1 MILLPLFSLICTTVD
16 LNIIIMYFVNC
27 EMFLKMLTTITSFRI
42 KLFLS
47 SQVLEEIIRDYDV
60 I

>member
-1 MILLPLFSLICTTVD
+1 MTLLPLFSLICTTVD
-16 LNIIIMYFVNC
+16 LNITIMYFVNC